1 MPDKIRVLAVDD
13 AVANL
18 AVIRGCLR
26 GKDIE
31 LTTKTNALDALQVFK
46 ENFYDVLLL
55 DVLMPGISGFEL
67 RKLIREIDKERPIIF
82 FTSMIDD
89 SNMTMLK
96 QIAWDPYT
104 FYLSKVTDKE
114 ILLKKIMEVTQANRM
129 RRLDQMRSLKLE
141 EELHLA
147 GDLQKLMLPHWC
159 VLTDEI
165 CAGSLYEPALL
176 TSGDIFE
183 FAKLSDGRMLFF
195 IGDISGHGISAALY
209 MSTIQT

>member
-159 VLTDEI
+159 VLT
-165 CAGSLYEPALL
+165 
-176 TSGDIFE
+176 
-183 FAKLSDGRMLFF
+183 
-195 IGDISGHGISAALY
+195 
-209 MSTIQT
+209 